1 MSVHK
6 SGKKGSG
13 LVKRVPVYQSAMDS
27 NPLKGDISHSGK
39 GKLVKQ
45 VPSFQAAM
53 GKNMIGDVHVGA
65 KTPKSHAGSMP
76 DVQRITQKA
85 GLTNQGYGI

>member
-1 MSVHK
+1 MSLHK
-6 SGKKGSG
+6 SGKQGSG

-27 NPLKGDISHSGK
+27 NPLKGDITHAGK
-39 GKLVKQ
+39 GKLVQ
-45 VPSFQAAM
+45 QIPSFQASM
-53 GKNMIGDVHVGA
+53 NKNMIGDVHVGA
-65 KTPKSHAGSMP
+65 KTSKAHAGSMK